1 MNNEP
6 LSLRSEIKR
15 KSKRKSYLK
24 IHHNTVR
31 YISPFYKYCTITL
44 VSLATLAFSIHLL
57 FRSTSKSAHRHNY
70 FTQYASFLTKNLA
83 VWEKCCNF
91 AADFTLG
98 LSGFDSR

>member
-1 MNNEP
+1 MSETKKRTLTLFSAKIFSVIFCLDFPIFTIKIIAKITQKSELKNRLMNNEP

-15 KSKRKSYLK
+15 KSKRKSYLIAK
-24 IHHNTVR
+24 
-31 YISPFYKYCTITL
+31 
-44 VSLATLAFSIHLL
+44 
-57 FRSTSKSAHRHNY
+57 
-70 FTQYASFLTKNLA
+70 YASFLSKNLA

>member
-15 KSKRKSYLK
+15 KSKRKSYLIAK
-24 IHHNTVR
+24 
-31 YISPFYKYCTITL
+31 
-44 VSLATLAFSIHLL
+44 
-57 FRSTSKSAHRHNY
+57 
-70 FTQYASFLTKNLA
+70 YASFLSKNLA

>member
-44 VSLATLAFSIHLL
+44 VSLATLAF
-57 FRSTSKSAHRHNY
+57 
-70 FTQYASFLTKNLA
+70 
-83 VWEKCCNF
+83 
-91 AADFTLG
+91 
-98 LSGFDSR
+98 

>member
-6 LSLRSEIKR
+6 LSLRSEI
-15 KSKRKSYLK
+15 KRKSYLK

-57 FRSTSKSAHRHNY
+57 LRSTSKSAHRHNY
-70 FTQYASFLTKNLA
+70 FTQYASFLTKNL
-83 VWEKCCNF
+83 VECEKCCNF